1 MSKKSFQNLKNL
13 FEKKGYK
20 FRSFDIVSVGDYSP
34 EDADWNYKDI
44 KHLNIAHKTVYGIQ
58 AIITEDVMC
67 NINLQKIP
75 ILGFEIPMP
84 LIQYDSSKYNAIYIS
99 TLGPFIIIVKSTFEL
114 INNDQT
120 KITTSFSVGSKGI
133 FNIFH
138 LLVERI
144 LKKNNNSL
152 MNDDIPMRVR
162 RGELRK
168 NDHLFYK
175 NTNSYSFEFSEDI
188 ERSNVY
194 LNQNKKKNIKIN
206 ISEILEAKNGDI
218 IGEKTGVLSFFVTID
233 TDGIKKIWPS
243 TCTHEGAKLNQ
254 KCLKMNFLI
263 CPWHNKKINYLF
275 ELVHENIRIKPNV
288 DYAVKISDTYLN
300 VQYRNDPKYYD
311 KKPYK
316 FLDYED

>member
-1 MSKKSFQNLKNL
+1 M
-13 FEKKGYK
+13 
-20 FRSFDIVSVGDYSP
+20 
-34 EDADWNYKDI
+34 
-44 KHLNIAHKTVYGIQ
+44 
-58 AIITEDVMC
+58 
-67 NINLQKIP
+67 
-75 ILGFEIPMP
+75 
-84 LIQYDSSKYNAIYIS
+84 
-99 TLGPFIIIVKSTFEL
+99 
-114 INNDQT
+114 
-120 KITTSFSVGSKGI
+120 
-133 FNIFH
+133 
-138 LLVERI
+138 
-144 LKKNNNSL
+144 
-152 MNDDIPMRVR
+152 
-162 RGELRK
+162 
-168 NDHLFYK
+168 
-175 NTNSYSFEFSEDI
+175 
-188 ERSNVY
+188 
-194 LNQNKKKNIKIN
+194 KNIKIN